1 LRRLEIVRLFLQGI
15 FGVKFVDEATI
26 EIRSGAGGDGCVSFR
41 REKHVPRGGP
51 NGGDGGN
58 GGNVYIVG
66 NPQMSTLLDYKY
78 KQHWAAKRG
87 AHGKGKDQHGK
98 NGTDLIIPV
107 PMGTEVVDAEKE
119 ELIVDVVEPGVKL
132 LILKGGRGGRGNAR
146 FVSPTNRAPREF
158 ERGRAER
165 SAVIRLSLKVIA
177 DVGIIGFPN
186 AGKSTL
192 ISKISGA
199 RPKIADYPFT
209 TLTPTLGIVSLDGER
224 SFVVADIPGIIEGAH
239 KGVGLG
245 TRFLK
250 HVERTKVLIHL
261 LDLNPQSGR
270 DPARDYEILNY
281 ELKSF
286 SGALSKKPQV
296 VAANKID
303 LPGSQERFDGLLDR
317 LSTLDIDIF
326 PISAIN
332 GEGTKKLLNAVCGVM
347 ENLGESDAE

>member
-1 LRRLEIVRLFLQGI
+1 M
-15 FGVKFVDEATI
+15 KFVDEATI
-26 EIRSGAGGDGCVSFR
+26 EIKSGAGGDGCMSFR
-41 REKHVPRGGP
+41 REKYVPKGGP

-58 GGNVYIVG
+58 GGDVYIVG

-78 KQHWAAKRG
+78 RQHWAAKRG

-98 NGTDLIIPV
+98 NGKDLIIPV
-107 PMGTEVVDAEKE
+107 PMGTEVLDAQKG
-119 ELIVDVVEPGVKL
+119 ELIVDVVEPDVKVL
-132 LILKGGRGGRGNAR
+132 LLKGGRGGRGNAR
-146 FVSPTNRAPREF
+146 FASPTNRAPREF
-158 ERGRAER
+158 EKGGPER

-192 ISKISGA
+192 ISKISRA

-209 TLTPTLGIVSLDGER
+209 TLTPTLGIVSLDGGR
-224 SFVVADIPGIIEGAH
+224 SFVMADIPGIIEGAH

-270 DPARDYEILNY
+270 DPARDYEILNS

-286 SGALSKKPQV
+286 STALYQKPQV
-296 VAANKID
+296 VAANKTD
-303 LPGSQERFDGLLDR
+303 LPGSKEKFDELVDR

-332 GEGTKKLLNAVCGVM
+332 GDGTKRLLNAVYGVM
-347 ENLGESDAE
+347 EGLGKKEAE

>member
-1 LRRLEIVRLFLQGI
+1 M

-26 EIRSGAGGDGCVSFR
+26 EVRSGAGGDGCMSFR

-58 GGNVYIVG
+58 GGDVYVMG

-78 KQHWAAKRG
+78 RQHWAAKRG

-98 NGTDLIIPV
+98 NGKDLIIPV
-107 PMGTEVVDAEKE
+107 PMGTEVMDAENG
-119 ELIVDVVEPGVKL
+119 ELIVDVVEPNVRVL
-132 LILKGGRGGRGNAR
+132 LLKGGRGGRGNAR

-158 ERGRAER
+158 EKGRPER
-165 SAVIRLSLKVIA
+165 TAVFRLSLKVIA

-192 ISKISGA
+192 ISRISRA

-209 TLTPTLGIVSLDGER
+209 TLTPTLGIVSLGGGK
-224 SFVVADIPGIIEGAH
+224 SFVMADIPGIIEGAH
-239 KGVGLG
+239 RGVGLG

-270 DPARDYEILNY
+270 DPARDYEILNS
-281 ELKSF
+281 ELESF
-286 SGALSKKPQV
+286 SAALSEKPQV

-303 LPGSQERFDGLLDR
+303 LPGSEKRFNELADE
-317 LSTLDIDIF
+317 LSTLDVDIF

-332 GEGTKKLLNAVCGVM
+332 GEGTKRLLNAVCGAM
-347 ENLGESDAE
+347 ERLDENVEE